1 MRAERWKLKNQKER
15 IDMRNTSLEAKN
27 AFDGLMTKKN
37 IARSTEL
44 IDRAL
49 DMNFLSLLAVNN

>member
-1 MRAERWKLKNQKER
+1 
-15 IDMRNTSLEAKN
+15 MRNTSLEAKD

-49 DMNFLSLLAVNN
+49 DMNFLSLLAVNNYNLPCNNNKNNKRH